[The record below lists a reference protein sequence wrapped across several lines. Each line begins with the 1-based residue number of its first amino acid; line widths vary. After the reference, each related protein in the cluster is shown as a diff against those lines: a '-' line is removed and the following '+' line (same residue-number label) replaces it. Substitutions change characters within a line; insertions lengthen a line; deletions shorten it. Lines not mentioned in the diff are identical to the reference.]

1 MFEAKL
7 AQSSLLKKVL
17 DALKELVEDA
27 NLECSSSGI
36 SCQAMDNSHVALVA
50 MELNSEGFE
59 PYRCDRNITLGIK
72 LSTMTRVIKCASNDD
87 SITLRCQDGT
97 DSLTVLFENP
107 NQDKMSQ
114 FEVKLMDIDSEHL
127 GIPDSEYSAMVQLP
141 SGEFQRICR
150 DLSQFGESVV
160 IACTKDGV
168 EFSGSG
174 DIGSAKI
181 SLRQTSSV
189 DKEEEQVAI
198 ELNQPVTLTFATRYL
213 VSFSKATPLSSTVT
227 LSLKADT
234 PLVVEYKISD
244 VGHLRY
250 YLAPK
255 IADEDETEQVEE

>member
-1 MFEAKL
+1 M
-7 AQSSLLKKVL
+7 AQSSLLKKIL
-17 DALKELVEDA
+17 DALRELVEDA
-27 NLECSSSGI
+27 NLECSSSSI

>member
-17 DALKELVEDA
+17 DALRELVEDT
-27 NLECSSSGI
+27 NLDCNSSGI

-50 MELNSEGFE
+50 MELTSEGFE
-59 PYRCDRNITLGIK
+59 PYRCDRNITLGVK
-72 LSTMTRVIKCASNDD
+72 LSTMSRVIKCAGNDD

-127 GIPDSEYSAMVQLP
+127 GIPESEYNAVVKLP
-141 SGEFQRICR
+141 SVEFQRICR

-181 SLRQTSSV
+181 ALRQTSSA
-189 DKEEEQVAI
+189 DKEEEQVSI

-213 VSFSKATPLSSTVT
+213 VSFSKATPLSPSVT
-227 LSLKADT
+227 LSLMVDT

-244 VGHLRY
+244 VGYLRY

-255 IADEDETEQVEE
+255 IADDDETEQVEE